1 MKAAQASKVKRV
13 VVTSSIAAIVGL
25 DQADIPDDD
34 TFTGEHWTDTNSELG
49 KKAYY
54 KSKTLAEK
62 AAWDFVKGL
71 PEEEKFELAT
81 INPSF
86 VIGPAISGPG
96 FESQKII
103 ADMVTGKLPG
113 MPLLRFHYVDVRDV
127 ALAHVR
133 ALEEPEA
140 AGKRIILAAE
150 EMWMADFATI
160 LHDEFAPQGYEFKTS
175 VPPYCFIRFASIF
188 DSKIASILP
197 LWGKIRHLNT
207 DISTGLL
214 GIKYRPINGSVIE
227 MVNGM
232 IEKGWIPDKRPKK

>member
-1 MKAAQASKVKRV
+1 M
-13 VVTSSIAAIVGL
+13 
-25 DQADIPDDD
+25 
-34 TFTGEHWTDTNSELG
+34 
-49 KKAYY
+49 
-54 KSKTLAEK
+54 
-62 AAWDFVKGL
+62 KGL

-113 MPLLRFHYVDVRDV
+113 LPLLKFHYVDVRDV

-140 AGKRIILAAE
+140 AGKRVILAAE
-150 EMWMADFATI
+150 EMWMADFGKI
-160 LHDEFAPQGYEFKTS
+160 LHDEFQPQGYEFKTS
-175 VPPYCFIRFASIF
+175 VPPYCFMRFASIF
-188 DSKIASILP
+188 SAEIASILP
-197 LWGKIRHLNT
+197 LWGKVRHLNT